1 MEKLKEIIQVNHLD
15 TIFQSGKIKKGAIRN
30 VSFSI
35 GKGEIVGIVGES
47 GSGKSIL
54 MKAIIGL
61 LPESAK
67 VENGEIIYDGT
78 HIEKMSKKEL
88 RTIRGKE
95 IAMIFQDPMTS
106 LNPLKKV
113 GAHLTELIIRNR
125 SVKKK
130 EAEKM
135 ALEII
140 RQVGIPSPELRMN
153 QYPHEFSGGM
163 RQRVMIAMALSC
175 QPKLLIADE
184 PTTAL
189 DVTIQ
194 VQILKL
200 LKRLQKDSDMSIALI
215 SHDLGVVAS
224 LCSRIIV
231 MYGGRIMEEGTAE
244 EIFYG
249 ASHPYTKALLQSIPN
264 LASEKK
270 KRLMPIEGN
279 APSLIDSDCGC
290 PFAGR
295 CNLAVDTC
303 YQEVPDYRHFSET
316 QRSLCFFAT
325 KEDRTNE

>member
-1 MEKLKEIIQVNHLD
+1 MKKLKDILQVNHLD
-15 TIFQSGKIKKGAIRN
+15 TTFQAGKTKKGAIRN

-78 HIEKMSKKEL
+78 HIEKMTKKEL

-130 EAEKM
+130 EAEKI

-295 CNLAVDTC
+295 CNLAVDIC
-303 YQEVPDYRHFSET
+303 HQEVPDYLHFSET
-316 QRSLCFFAT
+316 QRSLCFFAA
-325 KEDRTNE
+325 KEDRSNE

>member
-1 MEKLKEIIQVNHLD
+1 MKKLKEIIQVNHLD
-15 TIFQSGKIKKGAIRN
+15 TTFQSGKTKKGAIRN

-78 HIEKMSKKEL
+78 HIEKMTKKEL

-303 YQEVPDYRHFSET
+303 HQEIPDYRHFSET
-316 QRSLCFFAT
+316 QRSLCFFAA
-325 KEDRTNE
+325 KEDRSNE

>member
-1 MEKLKEIIQVNHLD
+1 VKKLKEIIQVNHLD
-15 TIFQSGKIKKGAIRN
+15 TTFQSGKTKKRAIRN

-78 HIEKMSKKEL
+78 HIEKMTKKEL

-200 LKRLQKDSDMSIALI
+200 LKRLQKESDMSIALI

-303 YQEVPDYRHFSET
+303 HQEIPDYRHFSET
-316 QRSLCFFAT
+316 QRSLCFFAA
-325 KEDRTNE
+325 KEDRSNE

>member
-1 MEKLKEIIQVNHLD
+1 MKKLKDILQVNHLD
-15 TIFQSGKIKKGAIRN
+15 TTFQAGKTKKGAIRN

-78 HIEKMSKKEL
+78 HIEKMTKKEL

-113 GAHLTELIIRNR
+113 GTHLTELIIRNR

-130 EAEKM
+130 EAEKI

-295 CNLAVDTC
+295 CNLALDIC
-303 YQEVPDYRHFSET
+303 HQEVPDYRHFSET
-316 QRSLCFFAT
+316 QRSLCFFAA
-325 KEDRTNE
+325 KEDRSNE

>member
-1 MEKLKEIIQVNHLD
+1 MKKLKEIIQVNHLD
-15 TIFQSGKIKKGAIRN
+15 TTFQSGKTKKGAIRN

-67 VENGEIIYDGT
+67 VENGEIIYEGT
-78 HIEKMSKKEL
+78 HIEKMTKKEL
-88 RTIRGKE
+88 RSIRGKE

-303 YQEVPDYRHFSET
+303 HQEVPDYRHFSET
-316 QRSLCFFAT
+316 QRSLCFFAA

>member
-1 MEKLKEIIQVNHLD
+1 MKKLKDIIQVNHLD
-15 TIFQSGKIKKGAIRN
+15 TTFQSGKTKKGAIRN

-78 HIEKMSKKEL
+78 HIEKMTKKEL

-113 GAHLTELIIRNR
+113 GTHLTELIIRNR

-303 YQEVPDYRHFSET
+303 DQEVPDYRHFSET
-316 QRSLCFFAT
+316 QRSLCFFAA
-325 KEDRTNE
+325 KEDRSNE

>member
-1 MEKLKEIIQVNHLD
+1 MKKLKDILQVNHLD
-15 TIFQSGKIKKGAIRN
+15 TTFQAGKTKKGAIRN

-78 HIEKMSKKEL
+78 HIEKMTKKEL

-130 EAEKM
+130 EAEKI

-175 QPKLLIADE
+175 QPNLLIADE

-295 CNLAVDTC
+295 CNLAEDIC
-303 YQEVPDYRHFSET
+303 HQEVPDYRHFSET
-316 QRSLCFFAT
+316 QRSLCFFAA
-325 KEDRTNE
+325 KEDRSNE